1 MTPQSRAIPV
11 LLTRPAGQADRF
23 AADLAKAF
31 GGRVRILSSPLMR
44 PQDLSPDWPDLPYS
58 AVILTSE
65 TGVASAVRLQAEGRH
80 LPRLAYCVGDRT
92 ADVAR
97 DAGFDALS
105 AHGDAEALL
114 ALILSSSDPGPFL
127 HLRGQDARGDIA
139 PRLAAKGRPAHAA
152 IVYAQTPIPLT
163 DSAQHVLS
171 CPDPVPDLVPDPVIV
186 PLFSPRTAQLFAEQ
200 AGTGAPLWIVAISA
214 ATAKAV
220 AGLQPARL
228 AIAERPDAA
237 AMLAAV
243 ETMLNG
249 PHA

>member
-23 AADLAKAF
+23 ANDMAAAF
-31 GGRVRILSSPLMR
+31 GDRVHIIPSPLMQ

-65 TGVASAVRLQAEGRH
+65 TGVASAARLQNQGRR
-80 LPRLAYCVGDRT
+80 LPKRAYCVGDRT
-92 ADVAR
+92 AEVAR
-97 DAGFDALS
+97 AAGFDALS

-114 ALILSSSDPGPFL
+114 ALILSSADPGPFL

-152 IVYAQTPIPLT
+152 IVYAQTPLPLT
-163 DSAQHVLS
+163 EAAHSLLS
-171 CPDPVPDLVPDPVIV
+171 GHDPVLV

-200 AGTGAPLWIVAISA
+200 APTGAPLWIVAISA
-214 ATAKAV
+214 AAAKAV
-220 AGLQPARL
+220 AGLSPARL
-228 AIAERPDAA
+228 TIAERPDAA
-237 AMLAAV
+237 SMLAAV
-243 ETMLNG
+243 ETMLIA